1 MRQLALIWNAFI
13 SGNATKRHDAR
24 YRLAKSLAY
33 RLGFRI
39 LNPNVNWFDELQLL
53 AARWRQIAQ
62 TKDYLTERHYLVYS
76 MAKSVANLPGDTAE
90 CGVYYGA
97 SSFMICTATEG
108 KPDRCHHVFDS
119 FEGLS
124 KPDAAD
130 TPADGRAYR
139 WQERDLAVSLETVS
153 NNLRRFPFV
162 RYYQGWI
169 PVRFG
174 EVADRRFSFVHIDVD
189 LYQPTRDSLAFFYQ
203 RVVPGGIILCDDYG
217 SIHCPGATKA
227 FDEFLADKPE
237 KHVIQLTTGQG
248 FIIKRSTSP
257 G

>member
-1 MRQLALIWNAFI
+1 MRQLALLWNAFA
-13 SGNATKRHDAR
+13 SGDTHKRHDAR

-39 LNPNVNWFDELQLL
+39 LNPNVHWLNELQPL
-53 AARWRQIAQ
+53 AARWQEVAQ
-62 TKDYLTERHYLVYS
+62 TIDYLNERHYIVFS

-97 SSFMICTATEG
+97 SSFMICTATAG
-108 KPDRCHHVFDS
+108 KPDACHHMFDS

-130 TPADGRAYR
+130 IPSNSLAYT
-139 WQERDLAVSLETVS
+139 WKERDLAVSLETVS
-153 NNLRRFPFV
+153 RNLRTFPFV
-162 RYYQGWI
+162 CYYQGWI
-169 PVRFG
+169 PSRFD

-189 LYQPTRDSLAFFYQ
+189 LYQPTRDSLAFFYE
-203 RVVPGGIILCDDYG
+203 RTVPSGIILCDDYG
-217 SIHCPGATKA
+217 SIHCPGATRA

-237 KHVIQLTTGQG
+237 AHVVQLTTGQG
-248 FIIKRSTSP
+248 FIMKR
-257 G
+257 